1 MINLDDFSLFIQKL
15 EERDEDP
22 KKEIEKLKLKFQQ
35 EIINLQ
41 RKYEAQIEEE
51 KEKAFNEGFK
61 EGVSV
66 TEKKLTAEFEERIKR
81 AVEEKNAELERIN
94 EEIERKIRKI
104 ELEVKEALKNL
115 LNSILDNLSEI
126 LDYLYISEINKPYLE
141 RVIKELIRSFEG
153 EEFLSIEAGN
163 GLYEYLKNKGLAVKK
178 DENLGSCDFRLKFKD
193 FEIES
198 IVSEKLKNLRE
209 ELEKEIKKPT

>member
-1 MINLDDFSLFIQKL
+1 MINLDDFSLFIQKI
-15 EERDEDP
+15 EERGEDP

-51 KEKAFNEGFK
+51 KEKAFNEGFRK
-61 EGVSV
+61 GVSV
-66 TEKKLTAEFEERIKR
+66 TEKKLTEEFEERIKR
-81 AVEEKNAELERIN
+81 TVEEKNAELERIN

-153 EEFLSIEAGN
+153 EEFLSIEAGKC
-163 GLYEYLKNKGLAVKK
+163 LYEYLRTK
-178 DENLGSCDFRLKFKD
+178 D
-193 FEIES
+193 
-198 IVSEKLKNLRE
+198 
-209 ELEKEIKKPT
+209 